1 MGTFGGANIV
11 RDGLVGVI
19 DGGAYNRMNP
29 ETVGADFK
37 FSLLEGTPAQRVF
50 VNDATTVPSTA
61 PYDFGFGADRNT
73 YIQIPAADGTF
84 PTDNGPF
91 DFSAGD
97 GYSVNVWVMRTGYG
111 TWQSGTTNYDG
122 IWNYY
127 WNHYLAFSGNHTGQ
141 NYVWGTGLSN
151 YAIDMDEWYS
161 FTTTHDN
168 SEGGNH
174 HKVYVDG
181 ALQQTSNTGNAGSA
195 RRFYCGNWDSS
206 WAMVGKFGCIRVY
219 NRPLTAEEVLQNY
232 NATKTRFGFGFD

>member
-168 SEGGNH
+168 DEGGNH

>member
-11 RDGLVGVI
+11 RNGLVGVI
-19 DGGAYNRMNP
+19 DGGAYNRTNP
-29 ETVGADFK
+29 TQVSDDFK
-37 FSLLEGTPAQRVF
+37 FSLLEGTPAQRCF

-73 YIQIPAADGTF
+73 YIQIPVADGTF

-127 WNHYLAFSGNHTGQ
+127 WNHHLEFSGNHTGQ
-141 NYVWGTGLSN
+141 NYVHGTGLSS
-151 YAIDMDEWYS
+151 YAIDMNEWYS

-168 SEGGNH
+168 GEGGNH

-181 ALQQTSNTGNAGSA
+181 ALQQTSNTGNAGSV